1 MQSNTSSVSCPPELS
16 PVQTRSST
24 KTALVQAA
32 KAFGRVAY
40 KMPYT
45 ILLTTFETPS
55 LLTEALTGVVGG
67 TVGILV
73 GSTAI
78 LSRKCMGAN
87 ARRFFGMENPRS
99 LRDYADAG
107 FHTGA
112 RLGELPGK
120 VLGGCALVAL
130 GASTVLSSGIVVPV
144 VLGLSGTVALIGSIT
159 SFVSTKFT
167 GVDACSYYSKNLIH
181 DTRIRYQRSHNRLN
195 GIEMIPMDSQI
206 FMELCQMNKKYR
218 LDPNSDSVQSS
229 REY

>member
-1 MQSNTSSVSCPPELS
+1 MQSATPVSTPTPEHCPE
-16 PVQTRSST
+16 QTRSST

-32 KAFGRVAY
+32 KAFGRVAC
-40 KMPYT
+40 KVPYV
-45 ILLTTFETPS
+45 IFLTTFEAPS

-87 ARRFFGMENPRS
+87 ARRFFGMENPKS

-120 VLGGCALVAL
+120 ILGSCAVATL
-130 GASTVLSSGIVVPV
+130 GASCVLSSGIMIPV
-144 VLGLSGTVALIGSIT
+144 VLGFSGSVALISSIAT
-159 SFVSTKFT
+159 FVSTKFT
-167 GVDACSYYSKNLIH
+167 GEDTFSDCYKNLIH
-181 DTRIRYQRSHNRLN
+181 TARIKDLKAHNRLK
-195 GIEMIPMDSQI
+195 GIELQPPLNRQSFIEMYELRKGLEDLNMVPGQPSQ
-206 FMELCQMNKKYR
+206 E
-218 LDPNSDSVQSS
+218 D
-229 REY
+229 